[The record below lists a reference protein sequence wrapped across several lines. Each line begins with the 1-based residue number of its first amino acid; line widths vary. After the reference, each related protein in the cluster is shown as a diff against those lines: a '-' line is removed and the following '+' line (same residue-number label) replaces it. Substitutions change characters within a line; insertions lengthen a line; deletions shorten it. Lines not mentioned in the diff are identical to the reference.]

1 MKFLPPL
8 LPQKILIV
16 SFIAALM
23 ASPIIAQVVS
33 QSGNEASVAKVSGVT
48 DASAYGFSPQA
59 SGVENT
65 KALQSAVDQGGTIVV
80 KQPGVYPVAGT
91 VYIGGNT
98 SLKFGAG
105 IYLKKVLEK
114 EPFSHV
120 LLNKGAVRKTYDE
133 HITVDGLRIIVNG
146 VDVRTFKDAYGLHG
160 QLAFFY
166 VKDLRITHFQCLD
179 LGGAQYGIQ
188 VCTFE
193 DLLVDNVFIMG
204 KKDGVHL
211 GRGKRFIIRNA
222 TFETGDDA
230 VALNGHDYDVGNP
243 EMGWIE
249 DGLVENCQDL
259 ANPTHPI
266 GYFCRIL
273 AGAWVDWKA
282 GMQVQKSD
290 TVVSN
295 GRLYRVQEKPDEKIY
310 TSNTRPTHEKGSMVL
325 DGIHWGMVQTDVT
338 YTAGVRNVTFRHI
351 VLEKPRGAFFSIH
364 FDHDKY
370 SRSYYPGAT
379 VPVQEGIVLDDVQVL
394 CDQPT
399 QFMSVVTPIP
409 DITIMNSGLR
419 NNGIV
424 FKNGG
429 GKTSINFIGC
439 TFLNPGKL
447 ELLVNTNPEKI
458 IFLNTTKSIVASDK
472 FTAAI
477 TSGGAAVTVDSDLP
491 GLKK

>member
-1 MKFLPPL
+1 MKVILPQLPP
-8 LPQKILIV
+8 KILV
-16 SFIAALM
+16 LSFRAALT
-23 ASPIIAQVVS
+23 ASPIIAQVVK
-33 QSGNEASVAKVSGVT
+33 QSGNEASVAKVSGFT
-48 DASAYGFSPQA
+48 DAGAYGFSPQA

-65 KALQSAVDQGGTIVV
+65 KALQSAVDRGGMIMVN
-80 KQPGVYPVAGT
+80 QPGVYPVAGT

-98 SLKFGAG
+98 SLKFSEGV
-105 IYLKKVLEK
+105 YLKKVLEK

-120 LLNKGAVRKTYDE
+120 LLNKGAVTKTYDE
-133 HITVDGLRIIVNG
+133 HISVDGLRIIVNG
-146 VDVRTFKDAYGLHG
+146 MDVRVFKDAYGLHG

-179 LGGAQYGIQ
+179 LGPAQYGIQ

-193 DLLVDNVFIMG
+193 DLLVDDVTVMG
-204 KKDGVHL
+204 WKDGVHL
-211 GRGKRFIIRNA
+211 GRGKRFIIRNGL
-222 TFETGDDA
+222 FETGDDA

-249 DGLVENCQDL
+249 DGLVENCRDL
-259 ANPTHPI
+259 ANPAHPL

-273 AGAWVDWKA
+273 AGAWIDWKP

-295 GRLYRVQEKPDEKIY
+295 GRLYRVQEKPDEKVY
-310 TSNTRPTHEKGSMVL
+310 TSTTRPTHEKGSMVL
-325 DGIHWGMVQTDVT
+325 DGIHWGVVQNDVT

-351 VLEKPRGAFFSIH
+351 VLEKPRGAYFSIH

-379 VPVQEGIVLDDVQVL
+379 VPVQEGIVLDDVQVV
-394 CDQPT
+394 CEQPT
-399 QFMSVVTPIP
+399 QFMRIVTPVSE
-409 DITIMNSGLR
+409 ITIMNSSLR

-429 GKTSINFIGC
+429 GKTSINLIGC

-458 IFLNTTKSIVASDK
+458 IFLNTTKSIVASEK
-472 FTAAI
+472 FTASI
-477 TSGGAAVTVDSDLP
+477 SPGGAAVTVDSDLP

>member
-1 MKFLPPL
+1 MRKISPP
-8 LPQKILIV
+8 KILIV
-16 SFIAALM
+16 SVLTALAAFPIA
-23 ASPIIAQVVS
+23 AQVVK
-33 QSGNEASVAKVSGVT
+33 QSGAEPSVAQVA
-48 DASAYGFSPQA
+48 DASGYGFSPQA

-65 KALQSAVDQGGTIVV
+65 KALQTAIDRGGVIVV
-80 KQPGVYPVAGT
+80 NRPGVYPVAGT
-91 VYIGGNT
+91 VYIGSNT
-98 SLKFGAG
+98 SLKFGEG
-105 IYLKKVLEK
+105 VYLKKVLEA

-120 LLNKGAVRKTYDE
+120 LLNKGAVTKTYDE
-133 HITVDGLRIIVNG
+133 HISVDGLRIIVNG
-146 VDVRTFKDAYGLHG
+146 IDVRTFKDAYGLHG

-179 LGGAQYGIQ
+179 LGSAQYGIQ

-193 DLLVDNVFIMG
+193 DLLVDDVIVMG

-211 GRGKRFIIRNA
+211 GRGKRFIIRNG

-230 VALNGHDYDVGNP
+230 VALNGHDYDTGNP

-249 DGLVENCQDL
+249 EGLVENCRDL
-259 ANPTHPI
+259 ANPAHPA

-273 AGAWVDWKA
+273 AGGWMDWKA
-282 GMQVQKSD
+282 GMEVQKSD

-295 GRLYRVQEKPDEKIY
+295 GRLYRVQEKPDGKVY
-310 TSNTRPTHEKGSMVL
+310 TSNTKPGHEKGSVVL

-364 FDHDKY
+364 FDQDKY

-394 CDQPT
+394 CEQPT

-409 DITIMNSGLR
+409 EITIMNSSLR

-429 GKTSINFIGC
+429 GKTSVNLIGC
-439 TFLNPGKL
+439 TFLNPG
-447 ELLVNTNPEKI
+447 EVDLLVNKDPEKVI
-458 IFLNTTKSIVASDK
+458 TLKTTKSIVASDK
-472 FTAAI
+472 FTAGIIPGSAAI
-477 TSGGAAVTVDSDLP
+477 TVNSDLP
-491 GLKK
+491 GLKN